1 MTKEMLFLAEIYTNW
16 CKSQGLPDYMSA
28 DDLRYGRDTTDKLN
42 FYQMNW
48 LETFIDVWDCI
59 NQNTQEIIMTE
70 QQSLK
75 WDADTVMEQIHMQE
89 SRHMQMG
96 ALVSFQLHYPDMT
109 IRDFFDMAARE
120 LEEQEE
126 ELGYY
131 E

>member
-1 MTKEMLFLAEIYTNW
+1 MT
-16 CKSQGLPDYMSA
+16 D
-28 DDLRYGRDTTDKLN
+28 
-42 FYQMNW
+42 
-48 LETFIDVWDCI
+48 
-59 NQNTQEIIMTE
+59 
-70 QQSLK
+70 QQSLEA
-75 WDADTVMEQIHMQE
+75 DADAVMEQLIMQE

-96 ALVSFQLHYPDMT
+96 ALVEHQLHYPDMT